1 MGTHH
6 KGPSLI
12 KSTGETLT
20 QWISQYPE
28 GLGDRNRPVLNGL
41 VDQLPFLFK
50 VLSVNVAL
58 SIQVHPDKVF

>member
-6 KGPSLI
+6 KGPSVI
-12 KSTGETLT
+12 KSTGETLA
-20 QWISQYPE
+20 QWIGKHPE
-28 GLGDRNRPVLNGL
+28 SLGDREKPVLNGS